1 MSIRNDMSDT
11 SGIFLNSG
19 KFRGRTVLLYSI
31 KLRNRGSCLLMFYKI
46 NALKMSQNSLKK
58 SKSQS
63 LLNKAA
69 SFPPGT
75 GGLDTGVFLR
85 IWWNRLD
92 HLLHRTARE
101 LLKNTCMR
109 FMKLA
114 IVELPNVG
122 QSIQEWTKK
131 NLWKPL
137 KSLKGYGLHKHV
149 FACDLQIR
157 MQTLSSVCKIDRHD

>member
-1 MSIRNDMSDT
+1 
-11 SGIFLNSG
+11 
-19 KFRGRTVLLYSI
+19 
-31 KLRNRGSCLLMFYKI
+31 
-46 NALKMSQNSLKK
+46 
-58 SKSQS
+58 
-63 LLNKAA
+63 
-69 SFPPGT
+69 
-75 GGLDTGVFLR
+75 
-85 IWWNRLD
+85 
-92 HLLHRTARE
+92 
-101 LLKNTCMR
+101 
-109 FMKLA
+109 MKLA